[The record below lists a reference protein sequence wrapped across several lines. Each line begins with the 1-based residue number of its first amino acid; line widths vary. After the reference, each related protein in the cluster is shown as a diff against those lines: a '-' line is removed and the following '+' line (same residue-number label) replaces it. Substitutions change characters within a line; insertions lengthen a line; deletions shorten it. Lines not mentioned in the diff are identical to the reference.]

1 MTYID
6 ERRRQRSVVWSK
18 ERNQIDQAGNQKKYR
33 SHHRPKAS
41 DGGDDKSKRGE
52 DKKNPADEVD
62 LFVAHGYSQCPSGD
76 AFQINGIFC
85 EYNAAVIAR
94 MRGGCRPR
102 AVGFDD
108 RRRRE
113 RPGPLR

>member
-18 ERNQIDQAGNQKKYR
+18 ERNQKDQASNQKKYR

-62 LFVAHGYSQCPSGD
+62 LFVAHGYSQSPSGD
-76 AFQINGIFC
+76 ALQINGLFC
-85 EYNAAVIAR
+85 EYNVAVTAR

-102 AVGFDD
+102 AVEFGD

-113 RPGPLR
+113 RPSPLR

>member
-1 MTYID
+1 MWVFRPMTYID

-18 ERNQIDQAGNQKKYR
+18 ERNQKDQASNQKKYR

-62 LFVAHGYSQCPSGD
+62 LFVAHGYSQCLSGG
-76 AFQINGIFC
+76 A
-85 EYNAAVIAR
+85 
-94 MRGGCRPR
+94 
-102 AVGFDD
+102 
-108 RRRRE
+108 
-113 RPGPLR
+113 